1 MFTQGKDAVLRKLR
15 LPFKSAQMSPIENC
29 ISMRGSRK
37 RSNKMEILLKALAS
51 LVILCSPNACIAQKR
66 LDVCDFQYLW
76 NAYAGKAVPEARC
89 STVFIHPRVL
99 VSNWPDSM
107 TPSAEVLGGN
117 GFHIG
122 SRDFAEVY
130 FESAGCRHVAIT
142 FARCGN
148 REVIHTRAYP
158 VDLSEM
164 DLRTLTDQEGD
175 IWIMRRIPAERKG
188 RRSNSLSIVLD
199 KKTYQISRYSD
210 VGLSYW

>member
-1 MFTQGKDAVLRKLR
+1 MK
-15 LPFKSAQMSPIENC
+15 
-29 ISMRGSRK
+29 
-37 RSNKMEILLKALAS
+37 ILSKAIAS
-51 LVILCSPNACIAQKR
+51 LVILGAQNVCVAQKG

-107 TPSAEVLGGN
+107 TPAAKVLGGN

-122 SRDFAEVY
+122 SCDFVEVY
-130 FESAGCRHVAIT
+130 FESAGCGHVAIT

-164 DLRTLTDQEGD
+164 DLRTLTDQEGN
-175 IWIMRRIPAERKG
+175 IWIMRRIPAEPKMH
-188 RRSNSLSIVLD
+188 RSNTLSIVLD
-199 KKTYQISRYSD
+199 KKTYQISRYSY
-210 VGLSYW
+210 VGLRYW